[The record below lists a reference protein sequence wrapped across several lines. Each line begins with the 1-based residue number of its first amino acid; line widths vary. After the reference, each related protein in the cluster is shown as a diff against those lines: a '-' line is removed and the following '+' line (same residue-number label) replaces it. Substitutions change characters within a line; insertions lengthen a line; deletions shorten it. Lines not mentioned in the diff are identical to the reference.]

1 MKFKEWLNEHEGFS
15 IRIERIVEDILI
27 NEKKYEE
34 KYKSLIEWL
43 ETSYK
48 IGLEEG
54 QNFKIGLEEGQNL
67 KNKQSISFEDL
78 NETLSKEELNKM
90 IAETIWMADRP
101 RTWSEWFSWN
111 FLRKM

>member
-1 MKFKEWLNEHEGFS
+1 MKFEEWLNENEGFS
-15 IRIERIVEDILI
+15 IRLERVVEDILI
-27 NEKKYEE
+27 HEKTYEE

-48 IGLEEG
+48 MGFEEAS
-54 QNFKIGLEEGQNL
+54 NFNKI
-67 KNKQSISFEDL
+67 KNKQVIKIDSFENL
-78 NETLSKEELNKM
+78 NETLSKEELNQM

-101 RTWSEWFSWN
+101 RTWSEWFSWS